1 MARKTSRAPSK
12 RKLASAFHAMGKKPP
27 KILAKTARKFGKAR
41 ANKQRIAIAFSK
53 AGEHR
58 KGRR

>member
-1 MARKTSRAPSK
+1 MARKAATRTPSK
-12 RKLASAFHAMGKKPP
+12 RKLAAAFHTIGKKPP

-53 AGEHR
+53 ASH
-58 KGRR
+58 KARR